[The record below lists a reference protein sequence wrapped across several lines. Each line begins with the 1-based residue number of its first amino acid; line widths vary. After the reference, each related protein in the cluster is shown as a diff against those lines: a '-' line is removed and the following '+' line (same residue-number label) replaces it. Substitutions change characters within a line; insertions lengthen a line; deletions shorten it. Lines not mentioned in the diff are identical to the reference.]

1 MRIHIVAV
9 GALREPHFK
18 AAAAEYLKRLTPYA
32 DIRVTEVPDRD
43 LGHDAVRA
51 VAEEGRG
58 ILRALPEAAYVVAM
72 EAGGTERDSE
82 RLAAWLGQ
90 RMNNGDSTLAFV
102 LGGADGL
109 APEVVSVARERMS
122 LSRLTLPHQ
131 LARVVLLEQVYRSFR
146 IVRGEPYH
154 R

>member
-1 MRIHIVAV
+1 VRIHIVAV

-18 AAAAEYLKRLTPYA
+18 AAAEEYLKRLTPYA
-32 DIRVTEVPDRD
+32 DVRVTEVPDRD

-58 ILRALPEAAYVVAM
+58 VLKALPASAYVVAM
-72 EAGGTERDSE
+72 DASGTERDSE
-82 RLAAWLGQ
+82 GLAAWFEQ
-90 RMNNGDSTLAFV
+90 RMKGGDSTLAFV

-109 APEVVSVARERMS
+109 APDVLMAARERMS

>member
-9 GALREPHFK
+9 GTLREPHFK
-18 AAAAEYLKRLTPYA
+18 AAADEYLKRLTPYA
-32 DIRVTEVPDRD
+32 DVRVTEIPDRD

-51 VAEEGRG
+51 VGEEGRG
-58 ILRALPEAAYVVAM
+58 ILRALPEQAFAVAM
-72 EAGGTERDSE
+72 DAAGTERDSDA
-82 RLAAWLGQ
+82 LAAWFEQ
-90 RMNNGDSTLAFV
+90 RMNGGDSTLAFV
-102 LGGADGL
+102 LGGAAGL
-109 APEVVSVARERMS
+109 ALEVTAAARERMS

-131 LARVVLLEQVYRSFR
+131 LARVVLLEQIYRSFR

>member
-1 MRIHIVAV
+1 VRIHVVAV

-32 DIRVTEVPDRD
+32 DVCVAEIPDRD

-51 VAEEGRG
+51 VTEEGRG
-58 ILRALPEAAYVVAM
+58 VLKALPEGGYVVAM
-72 EAGGTERDSE
+72 DAAGRELDSE
-82 RLAAWLGQ
+82 GLAGWLAQ
-90 RMNNGDSTLAFV
+90 RMNQGDSTLAFV
-102 LGGADGL
+102 VGGADGL
-109 APEVVSVARERMS
+109 SSEVLDAARERMS

-131 LARVVLLEQVYRSFR
+131 LARVVLLEQLYRSFR
-146 IVRGEPYH
+146 IIRGEPYH

>member
-1 MRIHIVAV
+1 M
-9 GALREPHFK
+9 REPHFK
-18 AAAAEYLKRLTPYA
+18 AAAAEYLKRLKPYA
-32 DIRVTEVPDRD
+32 DVRVTEVPDRD

-51 VAEEGRG
+51 VAEEGQG
-58 ILRALPEAAYVVAM
+58 ILRALPASAFVVAL
-72 EAGGTERDSE
+72 EAGGVERDSE
-82 RLAAWLGQ
+82 GLAAWFEQ
-90 RMNNGDSTLAFV
+90 RMNGGDSTLAFV

-109 APEVVSVARERMS
+109 APAVTAAARERMS

-146 IVRGEPYH
+146 IIRGEPYH

>member
-1 MRIHIVAV
+1 MVAV
-9 GALREPHFK
+9 GTLREPHFK
-18 AAAAEYLKRLTPYA
+18 AAANEYLKRLTPYA

-43 LGHDAVRA
+43 LGHDAARA

-58 ILRALPEAAYVVAM
+58 VLKALPAGAFVVAM
-72 EAGGTERDSE
+72 DAGGTERDSE
-82 RLAAWLGQ
+82 GLAAWLDK
-90 RMNNGDSTLAFV
+90 RMNDGDTTLAFV
-102 LGGADGL
+102 LGGAAGL
-109 APEVVSVARERMS
+109 APEVTATARERMS

-146 IVRGEPYH
+146 IIRGEPYH